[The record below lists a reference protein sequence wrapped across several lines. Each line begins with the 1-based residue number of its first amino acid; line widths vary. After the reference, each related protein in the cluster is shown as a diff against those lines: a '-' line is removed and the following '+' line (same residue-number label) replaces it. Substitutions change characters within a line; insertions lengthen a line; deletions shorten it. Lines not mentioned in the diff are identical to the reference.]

1 MTKDQ
6 LLNLLKTKKQS
17 EIDLTGVNLEG
28 IKSNLKHVDKNEIIF
43 RPGDR
48 SDSIYFVINGE
59 VMLSNGDDIT
69 TIEEKQYF
77 GLDALNP
84 NKKQN
89 AKAIAIKPGMILE
102 IVLHEKS
109 QKTISTEVG
118 KLNANQFLSKPSKKL
133 NITSEGN
140 GNTQNL
146 RDYESETIGD
156 VVLIKVKIKKAILTN
171 AKSFLKY
178 INKAIV
184 LGKQKFIVDLTYCE
198 IIDSTFLGVLV
209 KALKS
214 AAVKNGEIVLIYDQ
228 SQSSTLFMITYMD
241 KVFKIFNNK
250 EEALEYFEKK

>member
-6 LLNLLKTKKQS
+6 LINLLKTKKPS

-43 RPGDR
+43 RPGER
-48 SDSIYFVINGE
+48 ANSIYFVINGE
-59 VMLSNGDDIT
+59 VMVTNGDEIK
-69 TIEEKQYF
+69 TIEEKEYF

-84 NKKQN
+84 NLKQN
-89 AKAIAIKPGMILE
+89 AKAIAIKPGMVLE

-118 KLNANQFLSKPSKKL
+118 KLSANQFLTKPSKKL
-133 NITSEGN
+133 SETDGDN
-140 GNTQNL
+140 GDTQNL

-156 VVLIKVKIKKAILTN
+156 VLYIKVKIEKAILTYS
-171 AKSFLKY
+171 KTFLKNM
-178 INKAIV
+178 NKAIYSDV
-184 LGKQKFIVDLTYCE
+184 NKIIVDLTYCRL
-198 IIDSTFLGVLV
+198 IDSTFLGVLV
-209 KALKS
+209 KTLKS
-214 AAVKNGEIVLIYDQ
+214 VSRKVGEIVLIYDQ